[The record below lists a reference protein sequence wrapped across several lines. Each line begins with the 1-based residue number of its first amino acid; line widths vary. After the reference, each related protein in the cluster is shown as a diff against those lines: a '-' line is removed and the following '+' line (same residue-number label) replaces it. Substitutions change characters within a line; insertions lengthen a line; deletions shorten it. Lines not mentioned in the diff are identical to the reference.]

1 MVVLSTLLSHPLVSW
16 TDEARGRVAGNTM
29 HKGGAFGQHG
39 KWRASQ
45 VQRLAGTRL
54 ALPAKLKRPGAD
66 VPSTRSPQRRGVI
79 GVLRVRATN
88 ARKMRVAHAHCL
100 PRFFLHR
107 RRRTV
112 VSVQLMTR
120 ARACRAFRPGEWK
133 MCGSRVLV
141 DGMCVGKTRQS
152 LRSPHGKVRFSILHL
167 SATCKLL
174 RSLTRGSRS

>member
-1 MVVLSTLLSHPLVSW
+1 
-16 TDEARGRVAGNTM
+16 M
-29 HKGGAFGQHG
+29 HEGGAFGQHG

-100 PRFFLHR
+100 PRFFFAPKASDGCLRSTNDTSSCMSRIPTRRVEDVRIKGSR
-107 RRRTV
+107 RRNVCWEDEAIPAIATWEGPIFDLA
-112 VSVQLMTR
+112 SLGNMQT
-120 ARACRAFRPGEWK
+120 AQI
-133 MCGSRVLV
+133 V
-141 DGMCVGKTRQS
+141 DKGQQIIG
-152 LRSPHGKVRFSILHL
+152 F
-167 SATCKLL
+167 
-174 RSLTRGSRS
+174 LTQIPTSS